1 MVLSTTMFHVTIGN
15 LLFARRSRC
24 LQRLSTLETM
34 FLSSHSFNRTKNRIR
49 NILPLDTSDC
59 VPCLFFINS
68 LSWSQMN
75 MINIIYLFNT
85 YLIAHYNCNKRYVV
99 DPQHLVISSIKEF
112 FQDLTTSVHN
122 YTNLTKILI
131 CSLFRKIFKI
141 IFNL

>member
-1 MVLSTTMFHVTIGN
+1 
-15 LLFARRSRC
+15 
-24 LQRLSTLETM
+24 
-34 FLSSHSFNRTKNRIR
+34 
-49 NILPLDTSDC
+49 
-59 VPCLFFINS
+59 
-68 LSWSQMN
+68 MN

-141 IFNL
+141 IFKL